1 MKGSHTVGQAL
12 PDEVKDETKKSILR
26 IEDQIMADMWHSEKS
41 DDGILR
47 VTIDRQDRLV
57 NALSRS
63 IMEELQELVESIRN
77 DSSIRGVLFQSGK
90 PGVFIAGADI
100 TEFEDLT
107 DKAAAAEV
115 SAFGQSVFQALE
127 ELKVPTVALISGAC
141 LGGGLEFALACRY
154 RVASSHEKTKLGLP
168 EVQLGLL
175 PGWGGTVRLPRQI
188 GLIDAL
194 PLVLSGRQLGGFQA
208 RSKGVVHEVVPPEA
222 LLSAG
227 EKILKTHHEFGSASK
242 LFRKSKKPGWQ
253 KFLEG
258 TVAAKKFA
266 LKKARQQVM
275 AKTHGHYP
283 APLMIIETFQK
294 GLAADDRRRFRIEA
308 DGISELAAN
317 PVTRECIRLF
327 FLSEEAK
334 KPPEELNA
342 EYDSKELKQ
351 AAVIGAG
358 AMGAGIAL
366 LLARKGV
373 ATRLKDI
380 KSEFVAR
387 GVKTVGDLL
396 AKDTKRKKL
405 TKRQAEEIFD
415 RLSPATDYRGLKNA
429 DVVIE
434 AVVEVPDIKRQ
445 VFAELAEATN
455 SETVLATNTSSLLV
469 RDVARDVPHPE
480 RVVGL
485 HFFNPL
491 HQMPLVEVI
500 RTEQTSDEALA
511 KAFAVVQRLG
521 KTPVVVDDCAG
532 FLVNRLLG
540 PYMNE
545 AGFLLAEVSDPLEI
559 DKAAVDFGMPMGP
572 LALSDLVGLDVA
584 AHVAENLHE
593 AYGDRMKPAPI
604 WGALKQLLEK
614 LGSQPKLLTN
624 GGKAVQESVLRSI
637 TELRKASGTA
647 SNFRLS
653 REAIAERLVFPV
665 INEAAICLA
674 EGVARTPED
683 IDLAMVFGTGFA
695 PFRGGPLQYA
705 QSIGIQTV
713 VDGLQELAQSH
724 PHLAPSDALLGFA
737 RRGSFAVSV
746 EEAVS
751 EMLDAASRAAG

>member
-1 MKGSHTVGQAL
+1 MS
-12 PDEVKDETKKSILR
+12 E
-26 IEDQIMADMWHSEKS
+26 MWHSEKR

-47 VTIDRQDRLV
+47 VTIDRKDHPV

-63 IMEELQELVESIRN
+63 IMEELRELVRSIRD

-107 DKAAAAEV
+107 DKAAAEEV
-115 SAFGQSVFQALE
+115 STFGQSVFQELE
-127 ELKVPTVALISGAC
+127 DLKVPTVALISGAC

-154 RVASSHEKTKLGLP
+154 RVASTHEKTKLGLP

-208 RSKGVVHEVVPPEA
+208 RSKGVVHEVVAPEA
-222 LLSAG
+222 LASVG
-227 EKILKTHHEFGSASK
+227 ERILKTHHEFGSASK

-253 KFLEG
+253 KFIEE
-258 TVAAKKFA
+258 TSAAQKFA

-275 AKTHGHYP
+275 FKTHGHYP

-294 GLAADDRRRFRIEA
+294 GLGADDKRRFKVEA

-334 KPPEELNA
+334 KPPEELSVKFDA
-342 EYDSKELKQ
+342 KELKQ
-351 AAVIGAG
+351 AAVLGAG

-387 GVKTVGDLL
+387 GVKTVRDLL

-434 AVVEVPDIKRQ
+434 AVVEVPEIKRQ

-455 SETVLATNTSSLLV
+455 PETILATNTSSLLV
-469 RDVARDVPHPE
+469 SEIARDVPHPE

-485 HFFNPL
+485 HFFNPP

-521 KTPVVVDDCAG
+521 KTPVVVGDCAG

-584 AHVAENLHE
+584 AHVADNLYE
-593 AYGDRMKPAPI
+593 AYGERMKPAAI
-604 WGALKQLLEK
+604 WGALKQLREK
-614 LGSQPKLLTN
+614 LGSQPKLLTK
-624 GGKAVQESVLRSI
+624 GGKTVQESVLRSI
-637 TELRKASGTA
+637 AELRIANGAASGA
-647 SNFRLS
+647 RLS
-653 REAIAERLVFPV
+653 REAIAQRLVFPV

-674 EGVARTPED
+674 EGVARRPED

-705 QSIGIQTV
+705 QSIGIQKV
-713 VDGLQELAQSH
+713 VDGLQELAKTHSH
-724 PHLAPSDALLGFA
+724 LTPSDALIECA
-737 RRGSFAVSV
+737 RRGSFSDAGSAANDNNNSV
-746 EEAVS
+746 E
-751 EMLDAASRAAG
+751 ASRVAG

>member
-1 MKGSHTVGQAL
+1 MT
-12 PDEVKDETKKSILR
+12 E
-26 IEDQIMADMWHSEKS
+26 MWHSEKD

-47 VTIDRQDRLV
+47 VTIDRKDRPV

-63 IMEELQELVESIRN
+63 IMEELRELVQSIRSDN
-77 DSSIRGVLFQSGK
+77 SVRGVLFQSGK

-107 DKAAAAEV
+107 DKAAAEEV
-115 SAFGQSVFQALE
+115 STFGQSVFQELE
-127 ELKVPTVALISGAC
+127 DLKVPTVALISGAC
-141 LGGGLEFALACRY
+141 PGGGLEFALACRY
-154 RVASSHEKTKLGLP
+154 RVASTHEKTKLGLP

-194 PLVLSGRQLGGFQA
+194 PLVLSGRQLGGYQA
-208 RSKGVVHEVVPPEA
+208 RSKGVVHEVVPTEA
-222 LLSAG
+222 LKNVG

-258 TVAAKKFA
+258 TSAAQKFA

-275 AKTHGHYP
+275 SKTHGHYP
-283 APLMIIETFQK
+283 APLMIIETFKK
-294 GLAADDRRRFRIEA
+294 GLGADDKRKFKIEA
-308 DGISELAAN
+308 EGISELAAN

-334 KPPEELNA
+334 KPPEELKA
-342 EYDSKELKQ
+342 TFDSKKLKQ

-380 KSEFVAR
+380 KPDFVAN
-387 GVKTVGDLL
+387 GVKTVRKLL

-405 TKRQAEEIFD
+405 TKRQAEEVFD
-415 RLSPATDYRGLKNA
+415 RLSPTTDYRGLQNA

-455 SETVLATNTSSLLV
+455 PQTVLATNTSSLLV
-469 RDVARDVPHPE
+469 SDVAKGVPHPE

-485 HFFNPL
+485 HFFNPP

-521 KTPVVVDDCAG
+521 KTPVVVGDCAG

-545 AGFLLAEVSDPLEI
+545 AGFLLAEVSDPMEI

-604 WGALKQLLEK
+604 WGALKELREK
-614 LGSQPKLLTN
+614 LGTQPKLLVE
-624 GGKAVQESVLRSI
+624 GGKAVEESVLRSI
-637 TELRKASGTA
+637 AELRKSSGTGA
-647 SNFRLS
+647 SAQPG

-674 EGVARTPED
+674 EGVARRPED

-705 QSIGIQTV
+705 QSIGIQKV
-713 VDGLQELAQSH
+713 VDGLSELAKTH
-724 PHLAPSDALLGFA
+724 PHLAPSEALIDCA
-737 RRGSFAVSV
+737 RRGTFDVGNSDGATG
-746 EEAVS
+746 
-751 EMLDAASRAAG
+751 DALTEGSRAAG

>member
-1 MKGSHTVGQAL
+1 MT
-12 PDEVKDETKKSILR
+12 
-26 IEDQIMADMWHSEKS
+26 DMWHSEKS

-47 VTIDRQDRLV
+47 VTIDRKDRPV
-57 NALSRS
+57 NVLSRS
-63 IMEELQELVESIRN
+63 IMEQLRELVQSIKS
-77 DSSIRGVLFQSGK
+77 DSSVRGVLFQSGK

-107 DKAAAAEV
+107 DKSAAEEV
-115 SAFGQSVFQALE
+115 STFGQRVFQEMEDLG
-127 ELKVPTVALISGAC
+127 VPTVALISGAC

-208 RSKGVVHEVVPPEA
+208 RSKGVVHEVVPDEA
-222 LLSAG
+222 LNSVG
-227 EKILKTHHEFGSASK
+227 EKILKTHDEFGSALK

-258 TVAAKKFA
+258 TSVAQKFA

-275 AKTHGHYP
+275 SKTHGHYP

-294 GLAADDRRRFRIEA
+294 GLGADDKGKFKLEA
-308 DGISELAAN
+308 AGVSELAAN

-334 KPPEELNA
+334 KPPEELRA
-342 EYDSKELKQ
+342 TFDTKELKQ

-366 LLARKGV
+366 LLARKGI

-380 KSEFVAR
+380 KPEFVAR
-387 GVKTVGDLL
+387 GVKTVRDLL
-396 AKDTKRKKL
+396 SKDTKRKKL

-455 SETVLATNTSSLLV
+455 PETVLATNTSSLLV
-469 RDVARDVPHPE
+469 SDVARDVPHPE

-485 HFFNPL
+485 HFFNPP

-521 KTPVVVDDCAG
+521 KTPVVVGDCAG

-545 AGFLLAEVSDPLEI
+545 AGFLLAEVSDPMEI

-584 AHVAENLHE
+584 AHVADNLYA
-593 AYGDRMKPAPI
+593 AYGERMKPAAI
-604 WGALKQLLEK
+604 WGALKLLREK
-614 LGSQPKLLTN
+614 LGSQPKLLTKDGRN
-624 GGKAVQESVLRSI
+624 VQESVLRSI
-637 TELRKASGTA
+637 AELRKTSGST
-647 SNFRLS
+647 SHSQFS
-653 REAIAERLVFPV
+653 REAITERLVFPV

-674 EGVARTPED
+674 EGVARRSED
-683 IDLAMVFGTGFA
+683 IDLSMVFGTGFA
-695 PFRGGPLQYA
+695 PFRGGPLRYA
-705 QSIGIQTV
+705 QRIGIQKV
-713 VDGLQELAQSH
+713 VDGLQELSKTH
-724 PHLAPSDALLGFA
+724 PHLAPSDALIDFA
-737 RRGSFAVSV
+737 RRGSFDISVASESGNGVST
-746 EEAVS
+746 E
-751 EMLDAASRAAG
+751 ASRVAG

>member
-1 MKGSHTVGQAL
+1 
-12 PDEVKDETKKSILR
+12 
-26 IEDQIMADMWHSEKS
+26 MADMWHSEKS

-47 VTIDRQDRLV
+47 VTIDRKDRPV
-57 NALSRS
+57 NTLSRS
-63 IMEELQELVESIRN
+63 IMEELRELVESIRS

-107 DKAAAAEV
+107 DKVAAAEV
-115 SAFGQSVFQALE
+115 SKFGQSVFQALE
-127 ELKVPTVALISGAC
+127 DLKIPTVALISGAC

-154 RVASSHEKTKLGLP
+154 RVASTHEKTKLGLP

-175 PGWGGTVRLPRQI
+175 PGWGGTVRLPRQT

-208 RSKGVVHEVVPPEA
+208 RSKGVVHEVVSPEA
-222 LLSAG
+222 LASVG
-227 EKILKTHHEFGSASK
+227 KKILKTHHEFGSASK

-283 APLMIIETFQK
+283 APLMIIETFEK

-334 KPPEELNA
+334 KPPEELKA
-342 EYDSKELKQ
+342 EFDSKELEQ

-387 GVKTVGDLL
+387 GVKTVRDLL

-469 RDVARDVPHPE
+469 SEVARDVPHPE

-485 HFFNPL
+485 HFFNPP

-521 KTPVVVDDCAG
+521 KTPVVVGDCAG

-545 AGFLLAEVSDPLEI
+545 AGFLLAEVADPMEI

-593 AYGDRMKPAPI
+593 AYGDRMKPAAI
-604 WGALKQLLEK
+604 WGALKQLREK

-637 TELRKASGTA
+637 ANLRKASGTA
-647 SNFRLS
+647 STSRLS

-674 EGVARTPED
+674 EGVARRSED

-713 VDGLQELAQSH
+713 VDGLQELAKSH

>member
-1 MKGSHTVGQAL
+1 
-12 PDEVKDETKKSILR
+12 
-26 IEDQIMADMWHSEKS
+26 MAEMWHSEKS

-47 VTIDRQDRLV
+47 VTIDRKGRPV

-63 IMEELQELVESIRN
+63 IMEELRDLVESIRN
-77 DSSIRGVLFQSGK
+77 DSSIRGVLFRSGK

-107 DKAAAAEV
+107 DKVAAAEV
-115 SAFGQSVFQALE
+115 STFGQSVFQALE
-127 ELKVPTVALISGAC
+127 DLKVPTVALISGVC

-154 RVASSHEKTKLGLP
+154 RVASTHEKTKLGLP

-175 PGWGGTVRLPRQI
+175 PGWGGTVRLPRLI

-208 RSKGVVHEVVPPEA
+208 RSKGVVHEVVAPEA
-222 LLSAG
+222 LASVG

-283 APLMIIETFQK
+283 APLMIIETFEK
-294 GLAADDRRRFRIEA
+294 GLAAEDRRRFRIEA

-334 KPPEELNA
+334 KPPEELKA
-342 EYDSKELKQ
+342 EFDSKELKQ

-387 GVKTVGDLL
+387 GVKTVRDLL

-469 RDVARDVPHPE
+469 SDVARDVPHPE

-485 HFFNPL
+485 HFFNPP

-521 KTPVVVDDCAG
+521 KTPVVVGDCAG

-545 AGFLLAEVSDPLEI
+545 AGFLLAEVADPMEI

-593 AYGDRMKPAPI
+593 AYGDRMKPAAI
-604 WGALKQLLEK
+604 WGALKQLREK
-614 LGSQPKLLTN
+614 LGSQPKLLTS

-637 TELRKASGTA
+637 ADLRKASGT
-647 SNFRLS
+647 SSSSRLS
-653 REAIAERLVFPV
+653 REAIAQRLVFPV

-674 EGVARTPED
+674 EGVARRPED

-713 VDGLQELAQSH
+713 VDGLQELAKSH

-751 EMLDAASRAAG
+751 EMPDAASRVAG

>member
-1 MKGSHTVGQAL
+1 
-12 PDEVKDETKKSILR
+12 
-26 IEDQIMADMWHSEKS
+26 MADMWHSEKS

-47 VTIDRQDRLV
+47 VTIDRKDRPV

-63 IMEELQELVESIRN
+63 IMEELRDLVESIRN

-107 DKAAAAEV
+107 DKVAAAEV
-115 SAFGQSVFQALE
+115 STFGQSVFQALDD
-127 ELKVPTVALISGAC
+127 LKVPTVALISGAC

-154 RVASSHEKTKLGLP
+154 RVASTHEKTKLGLP

-175 PGWGGTVRLPRQI
+175 PGWGGTVRLPRLI

-222 LLSAG
+222 LLTVG

-266 LKKARQQVM
+266 LNKAHQQVM

-283 APLMIIETFQK
+283 APLMIIETFKK
-294 GLAADDRRRFRIEA
+294 GLAADDKRRFRIES

-334 KPPEELNA
+334 KPPEELKA
-342 EYDSKELKQ
+342 EFDSKEVKQ

-387 GVKTVGDLL
+387 GVKTVRDLL

-455 SETVLATNTSSLLV
+455 TETVLATNTSSLLV
-469 RDVARDVPHPE
+469 SEIARDVPHPE

-485 HFFNPL
+485 HFFNPP
-491 HQMPLVEVI
+491 HQMPLVEII
-500 RTEQTSDEALA
+500 RTEQTSDVALA

-521 KTPVVVDDCAG
+521 KTPVVVGDCAG

-545 AGFLLAEVSDPLEI
+545 AGFLLAEVADPMEI

-584 AHVAENLHE
+584 AHVAENLHA
-593 AYGDRMKPAPI
+593 AYGDRMKPAAI
-604 WGALKQLLEK
+604 WGALKQLREK
-614 LGSQPKLLTN
+614 LGSQPKLLTS

-637 TELRKASGTA
+637 ADLRKTSGSS
-647 SNFRLS
+647 SNSRLS
-653 REAIAERLVFPV
+653 REAIARRLVFPV

-674 EGVARTPED
+674 EGVARRPED

-713 VDGLQELAQSH
+713 VDGLQELAKSH
-724 PHLAPSDALLGFA
+724 PHLTPSDALLGFA

>member
-1 MKGSHTVGQAL
+1 MSDTFCI
-12 PDEVKDETKKSILR
+12 S
-26 IEDQIMADMWHSEKS
+26 IEDGFMTDMWYSEKS
-41 DDGILR
+41 DEGILR
-47 VTIDRQDRLV
+47 VTIDRKDRPV
-57 NALSRS
+57 NALSHS
-63 IMEELQELVESIRN
+63 TMEELQELVQSIRS

-100 TEFEDLT
+100 SEFEDLEEKT
-107 DKAAAAEV
+107 AAEEA
-115 SAFGQSVFQALE
+115 STFGQSVFQGLE
-127 ELKVPTVALISGAC
+127 DLKVPTVALISGAC

-154 RVASSHEKTKLGLP
+154 RVASTHEKTKIGLP

-194 PLVLSGRQLGGFQA
+194 PLVLTGRQLGAFSA
-208 RSKGVVHEVVPPEA
+208 RSKGVVHEVVPDEA
-222 LLSAG
+222 LNSVG
-227 EKILKTHHEFGSASK
+227 EKILRTHHEFGSASK

-253 KFLEG
+253 KFIEG
-258 TVAAKKFA
+258 TSAAKKFA
-266 LKKARQQVM
+266 LKKARQQVI
-275 AKTHGHYP
+275 AKSHGHYP

-294 GLAADDRRRFRIEA
+294 GLNADDERRFRIEA
-308 DGISELAAN
+308 AGISELAAN

-334 KPPEELNA
+334 KPPEELKA
-342 EYDSKELKQ
+342 TFDSKELKQ

-387 GVKTVGDLL
+387 GVKTVRDLL
-396 AKDTKRKKL
+396 ARDTKRKKL
-405 TKRQAEEIFD
+405 TKRQAEEVFD
-415 RLSPATDYRGLKNA
+415 RLSPTTDYRGIENA

-445 VFAELAEATN
+445 VFAELVKATN

-469 RDVARDVPHPE
+469 SDIARDVPHPE

-485 HFFNPL
+485 HFFNPP

-500 RTEQTSDEALA
+500 RTDQTSDEALA

-521 KTPVVVDDCAG
+521 KTPVVVGDCAG

-545 AGFLLAEVSDPLEI
+545 AGLLLAEVSDPMDI
-559 DKAAVDFGMPMGP
+559 DRAAVDFGMPMGP

-584 AHVAENLHE
+584 AHVAENLHA
-593 AYGDRMKPAPI
+593 AYGDRMKPAAV
-604 WGALKQLLEK
+604 WGALKQLREK
-614 LGSQPKLLTN
+614 HGSQPGLLTKD
-624 GGKAVQESVLRSI
+624 GKSVQESVLRSI
-637 TELRKASGTA
+637 TEQRKANGFN
-647 SNFRLS
+647 SNLPLS
-653 REAIAERLVFPV
+653 RKAIAQRLVFPV
-665 INEAAICLA
+665 INEAAICLE
-674 EGVARTPED
+674 EGVARRPED

-705 QSIGIQTV
+705 QSVGIQNV
-713 VDGLQELAQSH
+713 VDGLSKQAKSH
-724 PHLAPSDALLGFA
+724 PHLEPSAALIDCA
-737 RRGSFAVSV
+737 RRGTFLAN
-746 EEAVS
+746 
-751 EMLDAASRAAG
+751 G

>member
-1 MKGSHTVGQAL
+1 
-12 PDEVKDETKKSILR
+12 
-26 IEDQIMADMWHSEKS
+26 MADMWHLEKS
-41 DDGILR
+41 DDGIVR
-47 VTIDRQDRLV
+47 VTIDRKDRPV

-63 IMEELQELVESIRN
+63 VMEELQELIQSIRD
-77 DSSIRGVLFQSGK
+77 DSSIRGVIFQSGK

-107 DKAAAAEV
+107 DKTAAEEV
-115 SAFGQSVFQALE
+115 STFGQGVFQELE
-127 ELKVPTVALISGAC
+127 NLKVPTVALISGAC

-154 RVASSHEKTKLGLP
+154 RVASTHEKTKLGLP

-222 LLSAG
+222 LRSVG
-227 EKILKTHHEFGSASK
+227 EKIVQTHHEFGSASR
-242 LFRKSKKPGWQ
+242 LFRGSKKPGWQ
-253 KFLEG
+253 RFIEG
-258 TVAAKKFA
+258 TSAAKKFA
-266 LKKARQQVM
+266 LKKARQTVL

-283 APLMIIETFQK
+283 APLAIIETFQQ
-294 GLAADDRRRFRIEA
+294 GLAADDNRRFKIEA
-308 DGISELAAN
+308 AGIAELAAN

-327 FLSEEAK
+327 FLQEEAK
-334 KPPEELNA
+334 KPPAELDA
-342 EYDSKELKQ
+342 KFDSKDLKQ

-387 GVKTVGDLL
+387 GVKTVRELL
-396 AKDTKRKKL
+396 DKDTKRKKL

-434 AVVEVPDIKRQ
+434 AVVEVTEIKRQ
-445 VFAELAEATN
+445 VFAELAAATN
-455 SETVLATNTSSLLV
+455 AETVLATNTSSLLV
-469 RDVARDVPHPE
+469 SDVARDVPHPE

-485 HFFNPL
+485 HFFNPP

-521 KTPVVVDDCAG
+521 KTPVVVGDCAG

-545 AGFLLAEVSDPLEI
+545 AGFLLAEVADPMEI
-559 DKAAVDFGMPMGP
+559 DRAAVDFGMPMGP

-584 AHVAENLHE
+584 AHVADNLHA
-593 AYGDRMKPAPI
+593 AYGERMKPAAI
-604 WGALKQLLEK
+604 WGTLKQLREK
-614 LGSQPKLLTN
+614 LGTQPKLLAE
-624 GGKAVQESVLRSI
+624 GGLSVQESVLRSI
-637 TELRKASGTA
+637 AELRKSSGSVVGT
-647 SNFRLS
+647 SLN
-653 REAIAERLVFPV
+653 REAIAQRLVFPV

-674 EGVARTPED
+674 EGVARRPED

-695 PFRGGPLQYA
+695 PFRGGPLKYA

-713 VDGLQELAQSH
+713 VDGLQKLADSY
-724 PHLAPSDALLGFA
+724 PHLAPSDALLEAA
-737 RRGSFAVSV
+737 RRGTFEVNFRQNSSV
-746 EEAVS
+746 
-751 EMLDAASRAAG
+751 DAGLSSKTSRAAG

>member
-1 MKGSHTVGQAL
+1 MT
-12 PDEVKDETKKSILR
+12 E
-26 IEDQIMADMWHSEKS
+26 MWHSQKD

-47 VTIDRQDRLV
+47 VTIDRKDRPV

-63 IMEELQELVESIRN
+63 IMEELRELVQSVRN
-77 DSSIRGVLFQSGK
+77 DSAIRGVVFQSAK

-107 DKAAAAEV
+107 DKTAAEEV
-115 SAFGQSVFQALE
+115 STFGQSVFQELE
-127 ELKVPTVALISGAC
+127 DLKVPTVALISGAC

-154 RVASSHEKTKLGLP
+154 RVASTHEKTKIGLP

-188 GLIDAL
+188 GLINAL
-194 PLVLSGRQLGGFQA
+194 PLVLSGRQLGGYQA

-222 LLSAG
+222 LKNVG

-258 TVAAKKFA
+258 TSAAQKFA

-275 AKTHGHYP
+275 SKTHGHYP

-294 GLAADDRRRFRIEA
+294 GLGADDKRKFKIEA
-308 DGISELAAN
+308 EGISELAAN

-334 KPPEELNA
+334 KPPEELKA
-342 EYDSKELKQ
+342 EFDSKELKQ

-380 KSEFVAR
+380 KPDFVAN
-387 GVKTVGDLL
+387 GVKTVRKLL

-405 TKRQAEEIFD
+405 TKRQAEEVFD
-415 RLSPATDYRGLKNA
+415 RLSPTTDYRGLKNA

-445 VFAELAEATN
+445 VFAELADATN

-469 RDVARDVPHPE
+469 SDVAKDVPHPE

-485 HFFNPL
+485 HFFNPP
-491 HQMPLVEVI
+491 HQMPLVEII

-521 KTPVVVDDCAG
+521 KTPVVVGDCAG

-545 AGFLLAEVSDPLEI
+545 AGFLLAEISDPMEI

-593 AYGDRMKPAPI
+593 AYGERMKPAPI
-604 WGALKQLLEK
+604 WGALKQLREK
-614 LGSQPKLLTN
+614 LSSQPKLLAE
-624 GGKAVQESVLRSI
+624 GGKAVQESVFRSI
-637 TELRKASGTA
+637 AELRKSSGSGSSA
-647 SNFRLS
+647 QVS
-653 REAIAERLVFPV
+653 REAIAQRLVFPV

-674 EGVARTPED
+674 EGVARRPED

-705 QSIGIQTV
+705 QSIGIQKV
-713 VDGLQELAQSH
+713 VDGLSELAKSH
-724 PHLAPSDALLGFA
+724 PHLAPSEALIDCA
-737 RRGSFAVSV
+737 RRGTFATDSSGGAESGVLA
-746 EEAVS
+746 EEP
-751 EMLDAASRAAG
+751 RAAG

>member
-1 MKGSHTVGQAL
+1 MT
-12 PDEVKDETKKSILR
+12 E
-26 IEDQIMADMWHSEKS
+26 MWHSEKS

-47 VTIDRQDRLV
+47 VTIDRQDRPV

-63 IMEELQELVESIRN
+63 VMEELRELVQSVKS
-77 DSSIRGVLFQSGK
+77 DPSIRGVLFESGK
-90 PGVFIAGADI
+90 SGTFIAGADI
-100 TEFEDLT
+100 TEFENLT
-107 DKAAAAEV
+107 DKAAAKKV
-115 SAFGQSVFQALE
+115 SEFGQSVFQELE
-127 ELKVPTVALISGAC
+127 DLNVPTVALISGAC

-154 RVASSHEKTKLGLP
+154 RVASTHEKTKLGLP

-194 PLVLSGRQLGGFQA
+194 PLVLSGRQLGGYQA

-222 LLSAG
+222 LTSVG
-227 EKILKTHHEFGSASK
+227 EKILKTHHESGSATR
-242 LFRKSKKPGWQ
+242 LFRKSKKPGWR
-253 KFLEG
+253 KFLEE
-258 TVAAKKFA
+258 TSFAKKFA
-266 LKKARQQVM
+266 LKKAHQQVM
-275 AKTHGHYP
+275 SKTHGHYP
-283 APLMIIETFQK
+283 APLAILETFQQ
-294 GLAADDRRRFRIEA
+294 GLMADDRRRFNIEA
-308 DGISELAAN
+308 EAISELAAN

-327 FLSEEAK
+327 FLQEEAK

-342 EYDSKELKQ
+342 EFDSKDLRQ

-380 KSEFVAR
+380 KPEYVSR
-387 GVKTVGDLL
+387 GVKTVRDLL
-396 AKDTKRKKL
+396 KKDTSRKKL
-405 TKRQAEEIFD
+405 TKRQAEEVYD
-415 RLSPATDYRGLKNA
+415 RLSPTTDYRGLKNT

-434 AVVEVPDIKRQ
+434 AVVEVTDIKRQ
-445 VFAELAEATN
+445 VFAELADATS

-469 RDVARDVPHPE
+469 SDIARDVPHPE

-485 HFFNPL
+485 HFFNPP

-500 RTEQTSDEALA
+500 RAEKTSDEALA

-521 KTPVVVDDCAG
+521 KTPVVVGDCAG

-545 AGFLLAEVSDPLEI
+545 AGFLLVEVADPMEI

-584 AHVAENLHE
+584 AHVADNLHE
-593 AYGDRMKPAPI
+593 AYGERMKPAAI
-604 WGALKQLLEK
+604 WDALKQLREK
-614 LGSQPKLLTN
+614 TGSQPKLLADGGRSVQKPVRRAIAKLKKSSGSKTN
-624 GGKAVQESVLRSI
+624 SQPG
-637 TELRKASGTA
+637 
-647 SNFRLS
+647 
-653 REAIAERLVFPV
+653 REAITKRLVFPV

-674 EGVARTPED
+674 EGVARKPED

-705 QSIGIQTV
+705 RSIGIQTV
-713 VDGLQELAQSH
+713 VDELEELSKTY
-724 PHLAPSDALLGFA
+724 PHLAPSEALRKFA
-737 RRGSFAVSV
+737 SRGSFEADAGNVSGV
-746 EEAVS
+746 SGTQSEET
-751 EMLDAASRAAG
+751 SRAAG

>member
-1 MKGSHTVGQAL
+1 
-12 PDEVKDETKKSILR
+12 
-26 IEDQIMADMWHSEKS
+26 MADMWHPEKS

-47 VTIDRQDRLV
+47 VTIDRKDRPV
-57 NALSRS
+57 SALSRS
-63 IMEELQELVESIRN
+63 MMEELRELVQSIKS

-100 TEFEDLT
+100 TEFENLT
-107 DKAAAAEV
+107 DKAAAEEV
-115 SAFGQSVFQALE
+115 SAFGQGVFQELE
-127 ELKVPTVALISGAC
+127 NLKVPTVALISGAC

-154 RVASSHEKTKLGLP
+154 RVASTHEKTKLGLP

-208 RSKGVVHEVVPPEA
+208 RSKGVVHEVVPIEA
-222 LLSAG
+222 LASVG
-227 EKILKTHHEFGSASK
+227 EKIIRTHHEFGSASK
-242 LFRKSKKPGWQ
+242 LFSRSKKPGWQ

-258 TVAAKKFA
+258 TTFAKKFA
-266 LKKARQQVM
+266 LKKARQEVM
-275 AKTHGHYP
+275 SKTHGHYP
-283 APLMIIETFQK
+283 APLQIIETFEK
-294 GLAADDRRRFRIEA
+294 GLSADGKRQFRIES
-308 DGISELAAN
+308 DGISKLAAN

-334 KPPEELNA
+334 KPP
-342 EYDSKELKQ
+342 KELEATFHAKGLKR
-351 AAVIGAG
+351 AAVVGAG

-366 LLARKGV
+366 LLARKGI
-373 ATRLKDI
+373 ATRLNDI
-380 KSEFVAR
+380 KPEFVAR
-387 GVKTVGDLL
+387 GVKTVRDLL
-396 AKDTKRKKL
+396 GKDTKRKKL

-415 RLSPATDYRGLKNA
+415 RLSPATDYRGLNNA

-434 AVVEVPDIKRQ
+434 AVVEVTDVKRQ

-455 SETVLATNTSSLLV
+455 PQTVLATNTSSLLV
-469 RDVARDVPHPE
+469 SEIARDVPHPE

-485 HFFNPL
+485 HFFNPP

-500 RTEQTSDEALA
+500 RTDQTSDEALA

-521 KTPVVVDDCAG
+521 KTPVVVGDCAG

-545 AGFLLAEVSDPLEI
+545 AGFLLAEVADPMEI

-584 AHVAENLHE
+584 AHVADNLYQ
-593 AYGDRMKPAPI
+593 AYGERMKPASI
-604 WGALKQLLEK
+604 WGALKQLREK
-614 LGSQPKLLTN
+614 LGSQPKLLAKD
-624 GGKAVQESVLRSI
+624 GRSVQESVLRCI
-637 TELRKASGTA
+637 TGLRKSSGSTTGTQ
-647 SNFRLS
+647 LS
-653 REAIAERLVFPV
+653 REAIAQRLVFPV

-674 EGVARTPED
+674 EGVARRPED

-695 PFRGGPLQYA
+695 PFRGGPLRYA
-705 QSIGIQTV
+705 ESIGLQSV
-713 VDGLQELAQSH
+713 VDGLDQLAKTYS
-724 PHLAPSDALLGFA
+724 HLAPSDALRKFA
-737 RRGSFAVSV
+737 RSGTFTGDSNGHGDAVSHDSG
-746 EEAVS
+746 E
-751 EMLDAASRAAG
+751 ASRAAG

>member
-1 MKGSHTVGQAL
+1 MT
-12 PDEVKDETKKSILR
+12 
-26 IEDQIMADMWHSEKS
+26 DMWHSEKN

-47 VTIDRQDRLV
+47 VTIDRKDRPV
-57 NALSRS
+57 NVLSRS
-63 IMEELQELVESIRN
+63 IMEELRELVQSIKG

-107 DKAAAAEV
+107 DKAAAKEV
-115 SAFGQSVFQALE
+115 STFGQSVFEELE
-127 ELKVPTVALISGAC
+127 DLKVPTVALISGAC
-141 LGGGLEFALACRY
+141 LGGGLEFALACEY
-154 RVASSHEKTKLGLP
+154 RVASTHEKTKLGLP

-208 RSKGVVHEVVPPEA
+208 RSKGVVHEVVPAEA
-222 LLSAG
+222 LNSVG

-294 GLAADDRRRFRIEA
+294 GLGADDKRRFRIEA
-308 DGISELAAN
+308 AGISELAAN
-317 PVTRECIRLF
+317 SVTRECIRLF

-334 KPPEELNA
+334 KPPEELA
-342 EYDSKELKQ
+342 ATYDSKDLKQ

-373 ATRLKDI
+373 ATRLKDL
-380 KSEFVAR
+380 KSEFVAN
-387 GVKTVGDLL
+387 GVKTVRDLL
-396 AKDTKRKKL
+396 GKDTKRKKL
-405 TKRQAEEIFD
+405 TKRQAEEVFD

-469 RDVARDVPHPE
+469 SDVARDVPHPE

-485 HFFNPL
+485 HFFNPP

-521 KTPVVVDDCAG
+521 KTPVVVGDCAG

-540 PYMNE
+540 PYINE
-545 AGFLLAEVSDPLEI
+545 AGFLLAEVADPMEI

-584 AHVAENLHE
+584 AHVADNLHE
-593 AYGDRMKPAPI
+593 AYGERMKPAAI
-604 WGALKQLLEK
+604 WGALKQLREK
-614 LGSQPKLLTN
+614 IGSQPKLLN
-624 GGKAVQESVLRSI
+624 KGGRSVQESVLRSI
-637 TELRKASGTA
+637 ADLRKANGST
-647 SNFRLS
+647 SNARLS

-674 EGVARTPED
+674 EGVARRPED

-705 QSIGIQTV
+705 QSIGIQKV
-713 VDGLQELAQSH
+713 VDGLQELAKTH
-724 PHLAPSDALLGFA
+724 PHLAPSGALVDFA
-737 RRGSFAVSV
+737 SRGSFNTGVASESGIGVST
-746 EEAVS
+746 E
-751 EMLDAASRAAG
+751 ASRVAGRIGSFVAGAALGKAAD

>member
-1 MKGSHTVGQAL
+1 MT
-12 PDEVKDETKKSILR
+12 
-26 IEDQIMADMWHSEKS
+26 DMWHSEKS

-47 VTIDRQDRLV
+47 VTIDRKDRPV

-63 IMEELQELVESIRN
+63 IMEELRELVQSIRS

-100 TEFEDLT
+100 SEFEDLT
-107 DKAAAAEV
+107 DKAAAEEV
-115 SAFGQSVFQALE
+115 STFGQSVFQGLE
-127 ELKVPTVALISGAC
+127 DLKVPTVALISGAC
-141 LGGGLEFALACRY
+141 LGGGLEFALACKY
-154 RVASSHEKTKLGLP
+154 RVASTHEKTKLGLP

-194 PLVLSGRQLGGFQA
+194 PLVLSGRQLGGFSA
-208 RSKGVVHEVVPPEA
+208 RSKGVVHEVVPAEA
-222 LLSAG
+222 LNSVG

-258 TVAAKKFA
+258 TSAAQKFA
-266 LKKARQQVM
+266 LKKARQQVI
-275 AKTHGHYP
+275 AKSHGHYP

-294 GLAADDRRRFRIEA
+294 GLGAEDERRFRIEA
-308 DGISELAAN
+308 AGISELAAN

-334 KPPEELNA
+334 KPPGELKA
-342 EYDSKELKQ
+342 TFDSKELKQ

-387 GVKTVGDLL
+387 GVKTVRDLL
-396 AKDTKRKKL
+396 ARDRKRNKL
-405 TKRQAEEIFD
+405 TKRQTEEVFD

-445 VFAELAEATN
+445 VFAELAAATN

-469 RDVARDVPHPE
+469 SDIARDVPHPE

-485 HFFNPL
+485 HFFNPP

-500 RTEQTSDEALA
+500 RTDQTSDEALV

-521 KTPVVVDDCAG
+521 KTPVVVGDCAG

-545 AGFLLAEVSDPLEI
+545 AGFLLAEVSDPMNI

-584 AHVAENLHE
+584 AHVAESLHA
-593 AYGDRMKPAPI
+593 AYGDRMKPAAV
-604 WGALKQLLEK
+604 WGALKQLREK
-614 LGSQPKLLTN
+614 TGSQPRLLTKD
-624 GGKAVQESVLRSI
+624 GKSVQESVLRSI
-637 TELRKASGTA
+637 AELRKANGSI
-647 SNFRLS
+647 SNSPLS
-653 REAIAERLVFPV
+653 REVIAQRLVFPV

-674 EGVARTPED
+674 EGVVRRPED

-705 QSIGIQTV
+705 QSVGIQNV
-713 VDGLQELAQSH
+713 VDGLSELAKSH
-724 PHLAPSDALLGFA
+724 PHLEPSAALIDCAL
-737 RRGSFAVSV
+737 RGSF
-746 EEAVS
+746 EAS
-751 EMLDAASRAAG
+751 G